1 MAFKPIYNCPE
12 SGHLT
17 YRTPRRKDSQHGVEL
32 MIRFNPELLKQSGIK
47 PGDRC
52 MIEVDA
58 DEGLGR
64 ICNNAQM
71 GWLIKPPTER
81 KKVYTM
87 RLAWKSGCGFAQ
99 SGSNRNLEIIQS
111 GNGEIIFK
119 MPEKGGTE

>member
-1 MAFKPIYNCPE
+1 MAFQPIYDLAE
-12 SGHLT
+12 SGDLT
-17 YRTPRRKDSQHGVEL
+17 YRTPARKDSQHGVEL
-32 MIRFNPELLKQSGIK
+32 MIRFKPELLKQAGIK

-52 MIEVDA
+52 MIEVDSP
-58 DEGLGR
+58 EGLGR

-87 RLAWKSGCGFAQ
+87 RLAWKPGCGFAQ
-99 SGSNRNLEIIQS
+99 SAANRNLEIIQS

-119 MPEKGGTE
+119 MPEEGGAQ